1 MSKYKATILI
11 IIFFLLGILVDR
23 AFLYYEMGEKNKLL
37 LMQQE
42 SIKED
47 YEYLINKY
55 QKLEEDLSFR
65 MMMDSIINDSL
76 RTADSLRQN

>member
-11 IIFFLLGILVDR
+11 IIFFLLGILIDR
-23 AFLYYEMGEKNKLL
+23 AVLYYEMGEKNKLL

-47 YEYLINKY
+47 YEYLIKKY
-55 QKLEEDLSFR
+55 QNLEEDLNFR
-65 MMMDSIINDSL
+65 MMMDSVINDSL
-76 RTADSLRQN
+76 TITDSEYSD